1 MGSFLCPMMSGIL
14 AEQLGW
20 EYPFYVIGVLG
31 IAWFALWTLI
41 VHEGPDSNPRYWW
54 PIVQITS
61 KKLQVQIC
69 TKNKNCE
76 GFSLSSSFTVHF
88 VLELQLSES
97 R

>member
-54 PIVQITS
+54 VHCPGHEFDPARPTTNFNSGSLTRRESTS
-61 KKLQVQIC
+61 
-69 TKNKNCE
+69 
-76 GFSLSSSFTVHF
+76 
-88 VLELQLSES
+88 